1 MSTSGSG
8 AVVVGIDGSESA
20 LQATRW
26 AAIEARRMQRP
37 LRLVHG
43 SIWPMVHHPTPL
55 RLSLDYHEAM
65 VEEARGWVR
74 RARATVEEAAPGVAV
89 EEVVRTGAPVP
100 VLLEEAEGAYEVVV
114 GSRGLGGFTG
124 LLVGSVAVGLTHHAP
139 CPVVV
144 VRADGDPTGPV
155 VVGVDGT
162 SASEAAIGYAFDAAS
177 RAGAPLCALCT
188 WSDAEIAE
196 RWVAPTGT
204 VQWEAVEDEQRRVL
218 GERLASW
225 QEKYPNVAV
234 EQVVARDRPAHRLL
248 ERGRRARLLV
258 VGCRGRGGFTSM
270 LLGSTSRALVH
281 HAPCPLAVVRP

>member
-26 AAIEARRMQRP
+26 AAVEARSMQRP

-43 SIWPMVHHPTPL
+43 SIWPVVHHPTPL
-55 RLSLDYHEAM
+55 RLPLDYHEAM

-74 RARATVEEAAPGVAV
+74 RARAAAEEAAPGVAV

-100 VLLEEAEGAYEVVV
+100 VLLEELEGAYEVVV
-114 GSRGLGGFTG
+114 GSRGLGGFAG

-144 VRADGDPTGPV
+144 VRAEGDPTGPV

-162 SASEAAIGYAFDAAS
+162 SASDAAICYAFDAAS
-177 RAGAPLCALCT
+177 RAGAPLCALYA
-188 WSDAEIAE
+188 WSDVEITE
-196 RWVAPTGT
+196 WWVAPTDM
-204 VQWEAVEDEQRRVL
+204 VRWEAVEDEQRRAL
-218 GERLASW
+218 AERLASW

-234 EQVVARDRPAHRLL
+234 EQVVVRDRPAHRLL
-248 ERGRRARLLV
+248 EQGQRAWLLV
-258 VGCRGRGGFTSM
+258 VGSRGRGGFTGM
-270 LLGSTSRALVH
+270 LLGSPSRTLV
-281 HAPCPLAVVRP
+281 